1 VGTLRALLILLSR
14 AYGFLRESTP
24 EQRRRRYGD
33 VEYDWN
39 YHVDTTSATV
49 SWRDRLLG
57 LFHSPYQP
65 TEPALFHK
73 MLRALNT
80 DFADFTFVDLG
91 SGKGRTLLMASDYPF
106 RKIVGVELLPE
117 LHRAASENLRKYT
130 SAGQRCFAIEA
141 RCGDARSFFFP
152 FEPTVLYLFNPL
164 SEAGLSTVIRN
175 LDQSLREY
183 PRMVFV
189 LYHNPLLE
197 HVLAASRVLK
207 RTGGDASILGIWV
220 VLRVS
225 CIDFVDTDAHSMGAT
240 KGIQWSWQQA
250 VEPPGN

>member
-1 VGTLRALLILLSR
+1 MSTHTPSPVSLTHALRVWWADHCAQVGTLRALLILLSR

-57 LFHSPYQP
+57 VFHSPYQP

-73 MLRALNT
+73 MLRVLNT

-117 LHRAASENLRKYT
+117 LHRAASENLRKYA
-130 SAGQRCFAIEA
+130 SEGQRCFAIEA

-197 HVLAASRVLK
+197 HVLAASLVLK
-207 RTGGDASILGIWV
+207 RTGGTHQYSVYGSA
-220 VLRVS
+220 
-225 CIDFVDTDAHSMGAT
+225 
-240 KGIQWSWQQA
+240 
-250 VEPPGN
+250 